1 MLISATSVV
10 LAGLYLFIA
19 VRPFRE
25 ESLWSESRLMTWRKA
40 AFAGPPRLKRCN
52 TKTKAEPKRNIT
64 SVAEDDFSSKML
76 QIGYR

>member
-1 MLISATSVV
+1 
-10 LAGLYLFIA
+10 
-19 VRPFRE
+19 
-25 ESLWSESRLMTWRKA
+25 MTWRKA